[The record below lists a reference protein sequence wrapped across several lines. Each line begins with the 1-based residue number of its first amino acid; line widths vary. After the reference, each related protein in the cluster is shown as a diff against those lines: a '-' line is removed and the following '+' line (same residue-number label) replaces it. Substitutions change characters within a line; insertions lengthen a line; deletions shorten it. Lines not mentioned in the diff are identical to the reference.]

1 MRDGGT
7 GDSMIEKMKALLR
20 ERRTCVLAT
29 VGEEGPHCSLMS
41 YALAPDGTEIYLVT
55 HRQTK
60 KYRNLLKN
68 PAVSL
73 LIDTREDGTS
83 SESTR
88 ALTVEGI
95 FRKIENERTRLSI
108 RGKFLEIH
116 PLLKEFLDDPEAEI
130 FAVRIV
136 SLQLLDGIRDSSF
149 LVLE

>member
-1 MRDGGT
+1 
-7 GDSMIEKMKALLR
+7 MIERMKAFLR

-29 VGEEGPHCSLMS
+29 VGGEGPHCSLMS
-41 YALAPDGTEIYLVT
+41 YAVSPDGTEIYLVT

-68 PAVSL
+68 SAVSL
-73 LIDTREDGTS
+73 LIDAREDGTS

-108 RGKFLEIH
+108 RKKFLEIH

-130 FAVRIV
+130 FTVRVV

-149 LVLE
+149 FVLE